1 MKRRYIRMILAGLA
15 FVAWGCRGDPTA
27 QFRSGPASL
36 SLSINFGFLGVG
48 KTGPVLVVAQDAQLN
63 PVPLDPI
70 NATSANPAVATVA
83 PDASRQFP
91 DGVTHP
97 FVITGVAAGTTT
109 VTFAGGGVKDSV
121 VVNVQ

>member
-1 MKRRYIRMILAGLA
+1 MRQRYIGMILAGLVFA
-15 FVAWGCRGDPTA
+15 AWGCRGDPTA
-27 QFRSGPASL
+27 QLRSGPASL

-48 KTGPVLVVAQDAQLN
+48 KKGPVLVVAQDAQLN

-83 PDASRQFP
+83 PDTSRHFP

-97 FVITGVAAGTTT
+97 FAVTGVAAGTTI
-109 VTFAGGGVKDSV
+109 VTFAGGALKDSV
-121 VVNVQ
+121 IVTVQ

>member
-1 MKRRYIRMILAGLA
+1 MSRRYIGVILAGLVFA
-15 FVAWGCRGDPTA
+15 AWACRGDPTA
-27 QFRSGPASL
+27 EFRSGPASL
-36 SLSINFGFLGVG
+36 SLSLNFGSIEVG
-48 KTGPVLVVAQDAQLN
+48 KQGPVLVVARDAQLN

-70 NATSANPAVATVA
+70 NATSADPTIATVA

-109 VTFAGGGVKDSV
+109 VTFAGGGVNDAV